1 MASITAIRAG
11 LATRL
16 NTITGLTGHAVVRG
30 QVVCPAAIVEVETID
45 FDATMGR
52 GSDDYTFVVKLLV
65 APQMTPDAQVKLDG
79 YLAGSG
85 ATTTVKG
92 AVEADGRLGNIVS
105 FSRVASVRRYG
116 LVEYAGT
123 QYVGCEFLIEVTS

>member
-1 MASITAIRAG
+1 MASVTSIRSG

-16 NTITGLTGHAVVRG
+16 ATITGLTAHATLKG
-30 QVVCPAAIVEVETID
+30 QVVPPAAVVEGPDID

-52 GSDDYTFVVKLLV
+52 GSDDFVFTVKLLV
-65 APQMTPDAQVKLDG
+65 SSSVTDQAQAKLDG

-92 AVEADGRLGNIVS
+92 AIEADDTLGGAVS
-105 FSRVASVRRYG
+105 FAWVARVRQYG
-116 LVEYAGT
+116 LVEYAGV
-123 QYVGCEFLIEVTS
+123 QYVGCEFLIEVTA

>member
-1 MASITAIRAG
+1 MASVTSIRNG

-16 NTITGLTGHAVVRG
+16 NTITGLTAHAVVKG
-30 QVVCPAAIVEVETID
+30 QIVPPAAVVGGPDID

-52 GSDDYTFVVKLLV
+52 GSDDFVFSVKLLV
-65 APQMTPDAQVKLDG
+65 SSQITPDAQVKLDG
-79 YLAGSG
+79 YLDGSG

-92 AVEADGRLGNIVS
+92 AVEADDTLGGVVS
-105 FSRVASVRRYG
+105 FAWVARVRQYG

-123 QYVGCEFLIEVTS
+123 QYVGCEFLIEVTA